1 MSPNY
6 YRMPPPKPA
15 ESSTSE
21 TMLLV
26 GGLSLMFLGAGLVLT
41 NPTVRR
47 YLGQASIG
55 GVGDLVQMAL
65 PDLERYLKIRS
76 L

>member
-1 MSPNY
+1 MAV
-6 YRMPPPKPA
+6 YRMQQAAKTPEA
-15 ESSTSE
+15 ETKE
-21 TMLLV
+21 TLLLV
-26 GGLSLMFLGAGLVLT
+26 GGLSLMFFGAGLVMT

-65 PDLERYLKIRS
+65 PDLERYLKMRA